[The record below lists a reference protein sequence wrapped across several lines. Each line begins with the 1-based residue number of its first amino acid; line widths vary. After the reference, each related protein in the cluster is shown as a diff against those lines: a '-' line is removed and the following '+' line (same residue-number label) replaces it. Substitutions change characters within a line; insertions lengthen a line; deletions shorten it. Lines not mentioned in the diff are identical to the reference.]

1 MDPLS
6 QAVIGAGLAMSFAR
20 RDRLRA
26 ACVAGALGG
35 MAPDLDILIRS
46 ATDPLLALEYH
57 RHFTH
62 SLAMIPVIGAIVGF
76 LLSLFPR
83 KAALRQQLIVSAIL
97 GTATHGLLDACTS
110 YGTQLYWPFSNE
122 RVAWNNVAIVDPI
135 PTLLGLGGIIWSLRI
150 RVAAPA
156 AVGLSCFI
164 GYLLLGVIQRDRA
177 LEVQQQILND
187 RGHTAQ
193 RRSAKPTIFNNIV
206 FRSIY
211 ESDGRYYIDAIR
223 VPWFGASA
231 LREGVSVAKLDWAD
245 AARLLPSTSPQV
257 HDLQRFAWFSDYYLA
272 QMPDG
277 LISDVRY
284 SMIPESA
291 APMWGIYLRPEE
303 PEGHVTYWMG
313 RNIDAEART
322 AFFGFLLSGS

>member
-6 QAVIGAGLAMSFAR
+6 QAVIGAGLAMSMAR
-20 RDRLRA
+20 RDRLRT

-35 MAPDLDILIRS
+35 LAPDLDIFIRS
-46 ATDPLLALEYH
+46 STDPLLALEYH

-62 SLAMIPVIGAIVGF
+62 SLAMIPVIGVIVGF

-83 KAALRQQLIVSAIL
+83 QAALRQQLIVSAIL
-97 GTATHGLLDACTS
+97 GAATHGLLDACTS

-135 PTLLGLGGIIWSLRI
+135 PTLLGLAGIVWSLRI
-150 RVAAPA
+150 RVVAPA
-156 AVGLSCFI
+156 VIGFSCFI
-164 GYLLLGVIQRDRA
+164 FYLLLGVIQRDRA

-223 VPWFGASA
+223 VPWFGAPA

-245 AARLLPSTSPQV
+245 AAQLLPSKSPQV
-257 HDLQRFAWFSDYYLA
+257 HDLQRFAWFSDNYLA

-291 APMWGIYLRPEE
+291 APMWGIYLRPEV
-303 PEGHVTYWMG
+303 PEGHVNYWMG
-313 RNIDAEART
+313 RKIDAEART
-322 AFFGFLLSGS
+322 AFFGFLFSGS

>member
-6 QAVIGAGLAMSFAR
+6 QAVIGAGLAMCFAR
-20 RDRLRA
+20 RERLRT

-46 ATDPLLALEYH
+46 AKDPLLALEYH

-62 SLAMIPVIGAIVGF
+62 SLVMIPVIGAAVGF

-83 KAALRQQLIVSAIL
+83 QAVLRQQLIVSAIL
-97 GTATHGLLDACTS
+97 GAATHGLLDACTS

-135 PTLLGLGGIIWSLRI
+135 PTLLGLAGIVWSLRI
-150 RVAAPA
+150 RAVAPV

-164 GYLLLGVIQRDRA
+164 GYLLLGLVQRDRA
-177 LEVQQQILND
+177 LEVQQQILKD

-193 RRSAKPTIFNNIV
+193 RRSVKPTIFNNLV

-211 ESDGRYYIDAIR
+211 ESNGSYYIDAIR
-223 VPWFGASA
+223 VPWFGSPAV
-231 LREGVSVAKLDWAD
+231 RDGVSVAKFEPSEALQF
-245 AARLLPSTSPQV
+245 LPSSSPQV
-257 HDLQRFAWFSDYYLA
+257 HDLQRFAWFSDNYLA

-284 SMIPESA
+284 SMVPESA
-291 APMWGIYLRPEE
+291 SPMWGIYLRPDE
-303 PEGHVTYWMG
+303 PQQHVTYWIG
-313 RNIDAEART
+313 RVIDAQVRT

>member
-6 QAVIGAGLAMSFAR
+6 QAVIGAGLAMSLAR
-20 RDRLRA
+20 RDRLRT
-26 ACVAGALGG
+26 ACLAGALGG
-35 MAPDLDILIRS
+35 MAPDLDIFIRS
-46 ATDPLLALEYH
+46 SVDPLLALEYH

-83 KAALRQQLIVSAIL
+83 QAELRQQLIVSAIL
-97 GTATHGLLDACTS
+97 GAATHGLLDACTS

-135 PTLLGLGGIIWSLRI
+135 PTLLGLVGIIWSLR
-150 RVAAPA
+150 RHAVVPA
-156 AVGLSCFI
+156 AIGFCCFI
-164 GYLLLGVIQRDRA
+164 GYLLLGVVQRDRA
-177 LEVQQQILND
+177 LDVQLQILKE
-187 RGHTAQ
+187 RGHVAL

-231 LREGVSVAKLDWAD
+231 VREGVSVAKLNWTD
-245 AARLLPSTSPQV
+245 AAGELPSSSPQV
-257 HDLQRFAWFSDYYLA
+257 ADLRRFSWFSDDYLA

-284 SMIPESA
+284 SMVPESA
-291 APMWGIYLRPEE
+291 SPMWGIYLHPDE
-303 PEGHVTYWMG
+303 PEGHVTYWIG
-313 RNIDAEART
+313 RVIEPEARA